1 MCVVRG
7 GDDAGELKDEWGWR
21 SGKELRGVGGDD
33 TPYGK
38 LCFFG
43 NCSLSLGAAKS
54 RMGSQLQL
62 VLAPFIPYSL
72 PSCPAVWWFNGV

>member
-38 LCFFG
+38 LCFSG
-43 NCSLSLGAAKS
+43 
-54 RMGSQLQL
+54 
-62 VLAPFIPYSL
+62 IPV
-72 PSCPAVWWFNGV
+72 CP